1 MNANKFTALVELT
14 LQLNIPDR
22 ISEIITDDAYQMLV
36 HERKISLHVDLYRFF
51 IRRSFDQMIN
61 QFQSIYFADFLQ
73 TLNIIPEV
81 FISDGNNI

>member
-22 ISEIITDDAYQMLV
+22 ISEIISDDAYQMLV

>member
-1 MNANKFTALVELT
+1 MNANKFTALVGGA
-14 LQLNIPDR
+14 LQLNIPNR

>member
-22 ISEIITDDAYQMLV
+22 ISEIISDDAYQMLV

-73 TLNIIPEV
+73 TLNIIPDV